1 MVKSIKMF
9 NFLSV
14 SLQIPKVLDNDLA
27 PLAPLVGSGQLPAS
41 GDHSV
46 DVLQGLLLPDTP
58 DEVLG
63 QLDSPKDGGLL
74 NKKYNLLGTFLS
86 AQSLVTSIFLQ
97 SPGRCSNPLLWLL
110 GHPGEAPLIGHL
122 EGEALNLATNLL

>member
-1 MVKSIKMF
+1 MF
-9 NFLSV
+9 NFSRIHCIHV
-14 SLQIPKVLDNDLA
+14 FAKVLDHDLA
-27 PLAPLVGSGQLPAS
+27 PLAQLVGSGQLPAS

-46 DVLQGLLLPDTP
+46 GVLQGLLLPDTP

-86 AQSLVTSIFLQ
+86 AQLLVTSIFFTKSWKMQ
-97 SPGRCSNPLLWLL
+97 
-110 GHPGEAPLIGHL
+110 
-122 EGEALNLATNLL
+122 

>member
-1 MVKSIKMF
+1 MDHQGPCDITNTYGWLENVFSLNIRLKKYQ
-9 NFLSV
+9 NVQFLSY
-14 SLQIPKVLDNDLA
+14 SLQFANVLDNDLA

-41 GDHSV
+41 
-46 DVLQGLLLPDTP
+46 

-86 AQSLVTSIFLQ
+86 VQSLVTSIFFTKSWKMQ
-97 SPGRCSNPLLWLL
+97 
-110 GHPGEAPLIGHL
+110 
-122 EGEALNLATNLL
+122 

>member
-1 MVKSIKMF
+1 MF
-9 NFLSV
+9 NFLSY
-14 SLQIPKVLDNDLA
+14 SLQLPNVLHHDLA
-27 PLAPLVGSGQLPAS
+27 PLAPLVGSGQLPTS

-46 DVLQGLLLPDTP
+46 GVLQGLLLPDTP

-86 AQSLVTSIFLQ
+86 AQSLVTSIFFTKSWKMQ
-97 SPGRCSNPLLWLL
+97 
-110 GHPGEAPLIGHL
+110 
-122 EGEALNLATNLL
+122 

>member
-1 MVKSIKMF
+1 MDHQGPCDITNKYGRLESGFSMNNRLKSIQMLS
-9 NFLSV
+9 FLSY

-46 DVLQGLLLPDTP
+46 GVLQGLLLPDTP

-86 AQSLVTSIFLQ
+86 VQSLVTSIFFTKSWKMQ
-97 SPGRCSNPLLWLL
+97 
-110 GHPGEAPLIGHL
+110 
-122 EGEALNLATNLL
+122 